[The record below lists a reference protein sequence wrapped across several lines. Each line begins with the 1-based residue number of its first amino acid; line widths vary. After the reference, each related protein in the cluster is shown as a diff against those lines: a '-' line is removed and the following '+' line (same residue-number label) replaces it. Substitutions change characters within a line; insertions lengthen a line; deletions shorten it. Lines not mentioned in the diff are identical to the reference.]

1 MNLSRSD
8 ADSIEARVREV
19 ESRTGAQI
27 VTAVLRRSD
36 SYPEIVWTAF
46 ALAVGLASV
55 AVAVFD
61 AMRPEWSGG
70 NAALTNLVPVLF
82 VGALSA
88 LATVVVA
95 PYARLYLHKERAHA
109 EVHQRA
115 HSLFLDRR
123 LTATR
128 DRIGVLLLV
137 SLFERQV
144 VIVADLGFDGKLG
157 PAEWNH
163 VIRAMTPLLAQR
175 NHATALLRGL
185 DALELLLRER
195 GFTQGSG
202 RDELSNRPIDE
213 TSS

>member
-1 MNLSRSD
+1 LNLSRRD
-8 ADSIEARVREV
+8 ADAIEARVREV
-19 ESRTGAQI
+19 EARTGAQI

-46 ALAVGLASV
+46 ALAVGFASV
-55 AVAVFD
+55 LVAVVD
-61 AMRPEWSGG
+61 VLRPDWIGA

-88 LATVVVA
+88 LATVLIP
-95 PYARLYLHKERAHA
+95 PYARLYLHAERAHA

-128 DRIGVLLLV
+128 DRIGVLVLV

-157 PAEWNH
+157 GGEWNH

-175 NHATALLRGL
+175 NHAIALLRGL
-185 DALELLLRER
+185 DAMELLLREH

-202 RDELSNRPIDE
+202 RDELANRPIDE
-213 TSS
+213 TAS